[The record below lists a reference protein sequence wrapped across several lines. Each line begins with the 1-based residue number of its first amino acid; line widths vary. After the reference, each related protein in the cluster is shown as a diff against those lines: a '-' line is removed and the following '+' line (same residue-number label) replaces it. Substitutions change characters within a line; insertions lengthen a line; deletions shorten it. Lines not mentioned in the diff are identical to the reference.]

1 MRPLRHSIW
10 IAISIV
16 VLVALVTA
24 AVWLGPGL
32 VHRFYAHGLKL
43 VTVAK
48 GLETP
53 WSIAFLPDGRMLVTE
68 RPGRLRLVE
77 PNGRVSAPLA
87 GLPAVHA
94 AGEGGLMGV
103 VIDPRFVENQFVYW
117 SYSEAGAAAPDLAS
131 TAVARGRLA
140 DGGLH
145 DVQVIFRQPEKT
157 ADTRHF
163 GGRLLF
169 APDGRLFIGLG
180 DRNIRPDA
188 QLPISAHGK
197 IMRIEADGRLPEGN
211 AFPGG
216 TGTQG
221 AVWSMGHRNVQGLAL
236 QPGTGQLWASEHGP
250 NGGDEVNV
258 VHRGHN
264 YGWPVITYGCEYTT
278 CAKIGEGTAKEGMDQ
293 PAAWFGP
300 ASLPLTG
307 MTFLTS
313 DRYPEWKGQLFVA
326 SLLWGQAL
334 VRLRVEGERVLAR
347 EPMWLENNRILRDV
361 QQGPDGWLYVVTNSP
376 DGRILRL
383 ER

>member
-1 MRPLRHSIW
+1 MPSRRNAIL
-10 IAISIV
+10 IATF
-16 VLVALVTA
+16 LAGFA
-24 AVWLGPGL
+24 AVAIWAGPRL
-32 VHRFYAHGLKL
+32 FHRYYSHGLTP
-43 VTVAK
+43 VVVAK

-53 WSIAFLPDGRMLVTE
+53 WSMAFLPDGRILVTE

-77 PNGRVSAPLA
+77 ADGRVSAPLA
-87 GLPAVHA
+87 GLPPVRVM
-94 AGEGGLMGV
+94 GEGGLMGV
-103 VIDPRFVENQFVYW
+103 VLDPRFAQNRLVYW
-117 SYSEAGAAAPDLAS
+117 SYSESGPAAPELAS

-140 DGGLH
+140 EDGLH

-157 ADTRHF
+157 EDGRHF

-180 DRNIRPDA
+180 DRSRRTDA
-188 QLPISAHGK
+188 QLPASAHGK
-197 IMRIEADGRLPEGN
+197 IMRIEADGSLPEGN
-211 AFPGG
+211 GFPGG
-216 TGTQG
+216 NAVQG
-221 AVWSMGHRNVQGLAL
+221 AVWSLGHRNVQGLAL

-258 VHRGHN
+258 IHRGHN
-264 YGWPVITYGCEYTT
+264 YGWPVITYGCEYVT

-326 SLLWGQAL
+326 SLRWDQAL
-334 VRLRVEGERVLAR
+334 VRLRVEGDHVVAR
-347 EPMWLENNRILRDV
+347 EPMWLGTNRVLRDV
-361 QQGPDGWLYVVTNSP
+361 QQGPDGWLYVITNSP

>member
-1 MRPLRHSIW
+1 MPSRRNTILLTLLL
-10 IAISIV
+10 AGF
-16 VLVALVTA
+16 VAV
-24 AVWLGPGL
+24 AVWVGPRL
-32 VHRFYAHGLKL
+32 FHRYYFHGLKP
-43 VTVAK
+43 VVVAQ
-48 GLETP
+48 GLEIP
-53 WSIAFLPDGRMLVTE
+53 WSMAFLPDGRILVTE

-77 PNGRVSAPLA
+77 ADGRVSAPLA
-87 GLPAVHA
+87 GLPPVRAM
-94 AGEGGLMGV
+94 GEGGLMGV
-103 VIDPRFVENQFVYW
+103 VLDPRFAQNQRIYW
-117 SYSEAGAAAPDLAS
+117 SYSEAAPAAPELAS

-140 DGGLH
+140 QDGLH

-157 ADTRHF
+157 EDGRHF

-169 APDGRLFIGLG
+169 GPDGRLFIGLG
-180 DRNIRPDA
+180 DRSRRTDA
-188 QLPISAHGK
+188 QLPASAHGK
-197 IMRIEADGRLPEGN
+197 IMRIEADGSLPEGN
-211 AFPGG
+211 GFPGG
-216 TGTQG
+216 SAVQG
-221 AVWSMGHRNVQGLAL
+221 AVWSLGHRNVQGLAL

-258 VHRGHN
+258 IHRGHN
-264 YGWPVITYGCEYTT
+264 YGWPVITYGCEYVT

-326 SLLWGQAL
+326 SLFWDQAL
-334 VRLRVEGERVLAR
+334 VRLRVEGDRVVAR
-347 EPMWLENNRILRDV
+347 EPMWLGTNRVLRDV
-361 QQGPDGWLYVVTNSP
+361 KQGPDGWLYVITNSP